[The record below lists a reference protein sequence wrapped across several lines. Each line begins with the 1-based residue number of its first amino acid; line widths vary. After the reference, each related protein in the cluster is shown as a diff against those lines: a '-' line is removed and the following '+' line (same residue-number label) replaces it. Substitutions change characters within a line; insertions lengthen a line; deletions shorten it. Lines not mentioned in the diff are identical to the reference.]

1 MKARRHLLI
10 RLSRHRRGIAAVE
23 FALIAP
29 ILVVCLLAVY
39 DLGRALQQQIRLN
52 QAVEAGGLYAITWFD
67 RTSEIVSVVSA
78 AAGNMG
84 NVSIYGPVAYC
95 QCWNSVT
102 SATNAQGCTFSTAS
116 VCGGTSVF
124 RRFVSIGAARSVTPI
139 FFTTLTTTSVKNVVL
154 TQTKTN

>member
-1 MKARRHLLI
+1 MKARRPL
-10 RLSRHRRGIAAVE
+10 LSRLTRNRRGIAAVE

-52 QAVEAGGLYAITWFD
+52 QAVEAGGLYAMTWFD
-67 RTSEIVSVVSA
+67 RTSEIVSVVSV

-102 SATNAQGCTFSTAS
+102 SAVNPQTCTFSTS
-116 VCGGTSVF
+116 SPCGTSVF
-124 RRFVSIGAARSVTPI
+124 RRFVSIGASRSVTPI

-154 TQTKTN
+154 TQTKQ